1 MGLYRGTL
9 VYVYIYIHI
18 YIPFFVEERARTRA
32 LAVDAYGPAVA
43 ALKRTAEAN
52 GLADAWLLGS

>member
-1 MGLYRGTL
+1 M
-9 VYVYIYIHI
+9 YIYI
-18 YIPFFVEERARTRA
+18 YTYTYFFIEERARTRA